1 MGASEFFL
9 TNNSYRAILY
19 QVLGLLFSNPLLLGL
34 VVSTLMG
41 IYRLPYS
48 RFLSDLLY
56 TQFVLVTT
64 TTPASF
70 PDIPLPV

>member
-19 QVLGLLFSNPLLLGL
+19 QALGLLFSIPLLLGL

-56 TQFVLVTT
+56 TQFVWVTA
-64 TTPASF
+64 TTPVLF
-70 PDIPLPV
+70 PDISLPV